1 MTAAIHGS
9 RPAAVVCGLGG
20 GTPPRAVTNDELAER
35 LDTTDEWIR
44 SRTGIGQRYVIEPG
58 MSTGSLAVEAG
69 SRALKSAGLGS
80 VGLVVLA
87 TTTPDR
93 PCPATA
99 PEVAARLGMT
109 GVPALDVGAVC
120 AGFVYALSVAAALIV
135 SDTVRDALVV
145 GADTFSTLLHPADRG
160 AGVIFGDGAGAVVLR
175 RGRSE
180 EPGALGP
187 FDLGTDGEHA
197 ELIQIP
203 GGGSAQRAGGEPTR
217 AHDHYFTM
225 QGRAVFKHAVLRMTG
240 SVRQALHRA
249 HWAVEDVDR
258 VAAHQANSRILAAL
272 AEQLGMP
279 QDRFL
284 SNIDRVGN
292 TAAASVPLLLNDA
305 VADGALR
312 PGDRVVLTSFGG
324 GLAWGTT
331 TLRWPELDIA

>member
-1 MTAAIHGS
+1 MTVANHGS
-9 RPAAVVCGLGG
+9 RPAAVVSGLGG
-20 GTPPRAVTNDELAER
+20 WLPPRLVTNDELAGR
-35 LDTTDEWIR
+35 LDTSDAWIR

-69 SRALKSAGLGS
+69 ARALKSADLGS

-120 AGFVYALSVAAALIV
+120 AGFVYALSVTAALIV
-135 SDTVRDALVV
+135 SGTVRDALVI
-145 GADTFSTLLHPADRG
+145 GADAFSTLLHPADRG

-175 RGRSE
+175 RGDSE

-203 GGGSAQRAGGEPTR
+203 GGGSSQRAGGEPTH
-217 AHDHYFTM
+217 ADDHYFTM
-225 QGRAVFKHAVLRMTG
+225 QGRAVFKHAVLRMTD
-240 SVRQALHRA
+240 SVRHALRRA
-249 HWAVEDVDR
+249 RWAAEEVDR

-272 AEQLGMP
+272 AERLDMP
-279 QDRFL
+279 QGRFL

-305 VADGALR
+305 VADGTLR
-312 PGDRVVLTSFGG
+312 PGHRVVLTSFGG

-331 TLRWPELDIA
+331 TLRWPDLSVI